1 MSAQGRFLPAATVSF
16 GSSSARRE
24 TEENDQI
31 QPVDTGRSGPKAE
44 FICYDT
50 NDELACEVGCKN
62 MITTVNQDDCLS
74 YFVVV
79 HGIDIETFERLAVHF
94 ECRRGGIRVTDGSR
108 YISIPVTMAA
118 LGGTL
123 AWVKTELGG
132 RYCELYLIVCVATK
146 LSWSEVVI
154 NSEIALLAGQAG
166 AAIKVAFKRA

>member
-1 MSAQGRFLPAATVSF
+1 M
-16 GSSSARRE
+16 
-24 TEENDQI
+24 EENDPI

-79 HGIDIETFERLAVHF
+79 HGIDIETYERLAVHF
-94 ECRRGGIRVTDGSR
+94 ECRRGGMRVTDGSR

-132 RYCELYLIVCVATK
+132 ATV
-146 LSWSEVVI
+146 SCI
-154 NSEIALLAGQAG
+154 
-166 AAIKVAFKRA
+166 